1 MCRTFKNVFWVFLI
15 AVIGGCASMPSDF
28 EEPVLTVSSIAFR
41 NSNSITPRFDIQLHI
56 TNPNR
61 DPLKLQGMSYTV
73 NLAGNKVVTGVA
85 NDLPEVPAY
94 GEADMQ
100 ISAEVSLFGS
110 IRLLN
115 ELMTR
120 QTDQMEYA
128 FEAKLDVGR
137 MRPRIKIN
145 HSGSIALRGGR

>member
-1 MCRTFKNVFWVFLI
+1 MYTSFKNVIWMLLVT
-15 AVIGGCASMPSDF
+15 VIGGCASMPSDF

-41 NSNSITPRFDIQLHI
+41 NSNSITPRFDIQLHV

-61 DPLKLQGMSYTV
+61 DPLKLQGMSYSL

-85 NDLPEVPAY
+85 NELPEVPAY

-115 ELMTR
+115 DLMTR
-120 QTDQMEYA
+120 QTYQIEYA

-137 MRPRIKIN
+137 MRPRIRIN
-145 HSGSIALRGGR
+145 HSGAIALRGNR